1 MVLHDI
7 EIRRR
12 EEGQGIRNLETHT
25 QPLWTVTTEKIAE
38 AVRRIVEA
46 AHPVRVILFGS
57 QARGD
62 ARAES
67 DLDIMVVEEHVQ
79 DAAQESARLNSVLR
93 GLFIPVDLVVVAQS
107 KFDYW
112 RDTPGNVYFEATQDG
127 KCLYEAA

>member
-1 MVLHDI
+1 MALHGTA
-7 EIRRR
+7 IRRR
-12 EEGQGIRNLETHT
+12 EEGQGIGNLETNT
-25 QPLWTVTTEKIAE
+25 QPLWAVTTEKIAE

-93 GLFIPVDLVVVAQS
+93 GLFIPVDLVVVARS

-112 RDTPGNVYFEATQDG
+112 RDTPGKVYFEAAQDG